1 MSDEDLTQDVTIGIR
16 SSCPD
21 CAWKSSSYPYG
32 DVGGQLAEDELS
44 RHQIED
50 HPRGSDGVRLGVW
63 IDE

>member
-1 MSDEDLTQDVTIGIR
+1 VSDEDLTYDMSIGIR

-32 DVGGQLAEDELS
+32 EFGDQQAADELS

-50 HPRGSDGVRLGVW
+50 HPRDSEGVRLGVY